1 VLRLAGKDHK
11 ARQLAE
17 RALARYQRKGNL
29 VGARRA
35 QAFLGGNPVTPA
47 GRGPSS
53 R

>member
-1 VLRLAGKDHK
+1 VLRLAGKDRE
-11 ARQLAE
+11 ARRMAE

-35 QAFLGGNPVTPA
+35 EAFLGGNPVTSG